1 MVGFEIDLTAL
12 AQFADQAA
20 DQASAAVKGVLE
32 QELGQ
37 AATTAKAT
45 TLFRDKTGALR
56 ASIGSKVEGD
66 SLFEGGI
73 VGTLYADAQHA
84 SFIEDGVSPHTIS
97 ARNGTMTFQ
106 IGGRWVRVR
115 SVKHPG
121 IKARKFLFQS
131 VSADQIAEK
140 CERAVVQAWER
151 G

>member
-1 MVGFEIDLTAL
+1 MVAFEIDLTAL

-20 DQASAAVKGVLE
+20 DQASAAVRGVLE

-56 ASIGSKVEGD
+56 GSIGSKVEGD

-73 VGTLYADAQHA
+73 VGTLYASAEHA
-84 SFIEDGVSPHTIS
+84 SFIEDGVAAHTIS

-115 SVKHPG
+115 QVRHPG
-121 IKARKFLFQS
+121 IRARKFLFQS
-131 VSADQIAEK
+131 ANPDEIAEK

>member
-1 MVGFEIDLTAL
+1 MVAFEIDLTAL

-20 DQASAAVKGVLE
+20 GQASAAVKGVLE
-32 QELGQ
+32 QELEK
-37 AATTAKAT
+37 AATTAKTT
-45 TLFRDKTGALR
+45 TLFKDKTGALR

-84 SFIEDGVSPHTIS
+84 SFIEDGTSAHTIS
-97 ARNGTMTFQ
+97 ARNGTMKFQ

-121 IKARKFLFQS
+121 IKARKFLFGS
-131 VSADQIAEK
+131 VSPDEIAEK
-140 CERAVVQAWER
+140 CERAVVQAW
-151 G
+151 GGG